1 MKKFKFTLDKLLD
14 YKGQVLNKEKND
26 LAALNVQRAE
36 ALEYKAM
43 LEAALREA
51 QNDFN
56 RKASKGVTPMEMNIF
71 TNYHKSLR
79 MGIEDAQK
87 SIENIEKAVEK
98 QLGVVVEASK
108 EVTSLEK
115 LEEKQL
121 EDYNFKAAK
130 AEESFIEEYVNGSAV
145 RTSLA
150 EAQ

>member
-1 MKKFKFTLDKLLD
+1 MKKFQFTLDKLLD

-36 ALEYKAM
+36 AAEQL
-43 LEAALREA
+43 AALENELKCARDE
-51 QNDFN
+51 FN
-56 RKASKGVTPMEMNIF
+56 RKAALGISPMEMTVF

-79 MGIEDAQK
+79 L
-87 SIENIEKAVEK
+87 SIEETQHDIENLDKAVEK

-108 EVTSLEK
+108 DVSSLEK

-121 EDYNFKAAK
+121 EDYKFKAAK
-130 AEESFIEEYVNGSAV
+130 ADENFIEEYVNGASV
-145 RTSLA
+145 RASMA

>member
-1 MKKFKFTLDKLLD
+1 MKKFQFTLDKLLD

-36 ALEYKAM
+36 AAEQL
-43 LEAALREA
+43 AALKNELKCA
-51 QNDFN
+51 SDEFN
-56 RKASKGVTPMEMNIF
+56 RKAAQGISPMEMTVF

-79 MGIEDAQK
+79 L
-87 SIENIEKAVEK
+87 SIEETQHDIENLDKAVEK

-108 EVTSLEK
+108 DVSSLEK

-121 EDYNFKAAK
+121 EDYKFKAAK
-130 AEESFIEEYVNGSAV
+130 ADENFIEEYVNGASV
-145 RTSLA
+145 RASMA